1 MTFFALLFFAQDY
14 NAQALEYVK
23 QARDTANPVYHA
35 KAEEALRKSF
45 EAAPDNFEG
54 LKAKT
59 WLLLGQHRFAEAL
72 ELATKLNRKSPED
85 LQVSGFLVDANVELG
100 NYADA
105 ENAAQWMLDLRPGN
119 IPGLTR
125 AAYLRELYKDPDGA
139 LQLMQQ
145 AFHRTRA
152 EDKGDRAWILTHIGR
167 LLGKKHDYAKA
178 ELALDAALKIV
189 PNYHYALG
197 NLAELRKDQKNFNA
211 AAELYRKRSE
221 VAPHP
226 ENLYDLGDAL
236 MKAGRQSEAKAV
248 FARFEP
254 LAIAESEKFD
264 NSNRELALYYLDYA
278 KKPVQGLRIAQ
289 FEANRRRDVHTLEV
303 YAKAL
308 RMNGKAKESQ
318 LALAETEERLNA
330 TLKRQLARASN

>member
-1 MTFFALLFFAQDY
+1 
-14 NAQALEYVK
+14 
-23 QARDTANPVYHA
+23 
-35 KAEEALRKSF
+35 
-45 EAAPDNFEG
+45 
-54 LKAKT
+54 
-59 WLLLGQHRFAEAL
+59 
-72 ELATKLNRKSPED
+72 
-85 LQVSGFLVDANVELG
+85 
-100 NYADA
+100 
-105 ENAAQWMLDLRPGN
+105 
-119 IPGLTR
+119 
-125 AAYLRELYKDPDGA
+125 
-139 LQLMQQ
+139 
-145 AFHRTRA
+145 
-152 EDKGDRAWILTHIGR
+152 
-167 LLGKKHDYAKA
+167 
-178 ELALDAALKIV
+178 
-189 PNYHYALG
+189 
-197 NLAELRKDQKNFNA
+197 
-211 AAELYRKRSE
+211 
-221 VAPHP
+221 
-226 ENLYDLGDAL
+226 